1 MDNSVGSTQ
10 DIRRDNRRRVLE
22 LLREHEPVARNEI
35 ARIAG
40 LTEPAISRITRELVD
55 TRLIE
60 EIASN
65 GGGLR
70 PGRPVVALRLCGDGA
85 YVIGIN
91 ISADNKWV
99 CIADMRGDIRA
110 KHQIALP
117 DSDDPASVVASAA
130 QEARRL
136 IESTGIDRSRLLGI
150 GVTVAGTV
158 DPDNGELTESPNL
171 GWSRVPLARMVEAE
185 LDLPVTIDGRSM
197 ALLRV
202 EKRIGAARNMSNA
215 ALVLPALGIGGAVM
229 IDGRMARGRAN
240 RAGQIGHL
248 RMSGSTLRCV
258 CGRVGCLDTLASGHA
273 ILQQLNL
280 VPGDERTPKHEIAH
294 ARLLEN
300 MVAQAASH
308 DAKASEVLRAA
319 GRHLGLA
326 LRAVAAVA
334 DPEAVF
340 LAGEVGH
347 SEGYLQGVRE
357 AFTEDTGI
365 PVVPSTVTNDM
376 AAIWLALEAFVY
388 SRELDMSRLRDLV
401 E

>member
-1 MDNSVGSTQ
+1 MDSTVGSTQ

-55 TRLIE
+55 THLIE

-65 GGGLR
+65 GGGSR

-99 CIADMRGDIRA
+99 CIADMRGDICA
-110 KHQIALP
+110 KQQIALP

-171 GWSRVPLARMVEAE
+171 GWSRVPLARIVEAE
-185 LDLPVTIDGRSM
+185 LGLPVTIDGRSM

-229 IDGRMARGRAN
+229 IDGRMVRGRAN

-273 ILQQLNL
+273 ILKQLNL

-294 ARLLEN
+294 ARLLET
-300 MVAQAASH
+300 MVAQAALH
-308 DAKASEVLRAA
+308 DAKAAEVLRAA

-401 E
+401 D

>member
-1 MDNSVGSTQ
+1 MDSTVGSTQ

-35 ARIAG
+35 ARITG

-55 TRLIE
+55 TQLIE
-60 EIASN
+60 EVASN
-65 GGGLR
+65 GSGSR
-70 PGRPVVALRLCGDGA
+70 PGRPVIALRLCGDGA

-91 ISADNKWV
+91 ISADSKWV
-99 CIADMRGDIRA
+99 CIADMRGEIRA
-110 KHQIALP
+110 KHQIALAG
-117 DSDDPASVVASAA
+117 SDDPAIVVASAA
-130 QEARRL
+130 EEARRL
-136 IESTGIDRSRLLGI
+136 IQSTGIDRARLLGI

-158 DPDNGELTESPNL
+158 DPASGELTESPNL
-171 GWSRVPLARMVEAE
+171 GWTRVPLARMVEAE

-229 IDGRMARGRAN
+229 IDGRMMRGRTN

-248 RMSGSTLRCV
+248 RMSGSDMRCV
-258 CGRVGCLDTLASGHA
+258 CGRIGCLDTLASGHA
-273 ILQQLNL
+273 ILKQLKL
-280 VPGDERTPKHEIAH
+280 IPGDERTPKHEIAH
-294 ARLLEN
+294 ARILEQ

-308 DAKASEVLRAA
+308 DEKVGDALRSA

-326 LRAVAAVA
+326 LRAIAAVA

-347 SEGYLQGVRE
+347 SEDYLQGARE
-357 AFTEDTGI
+357 AFTADTGI
-365 PVVPSTVTNDM
+365 PIVPSTVTNDM

-388 SRELDMSRLRDLV
+388 SRELDMSRLRELTD
-401 E
+401 